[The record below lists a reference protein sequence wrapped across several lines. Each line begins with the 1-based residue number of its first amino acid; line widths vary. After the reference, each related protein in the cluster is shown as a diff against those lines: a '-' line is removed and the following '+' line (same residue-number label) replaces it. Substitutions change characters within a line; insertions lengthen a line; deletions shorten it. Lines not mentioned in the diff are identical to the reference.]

1 MDYIWSV
8 PVVAAQRTQP
18 LSKEELQTLRG
29 LVKRLMFETDRGK
42 IRAVLEHLARI
53 VDDEPGERRPN

>member
-1 MDYIWSV
+1 VDYIWSV

-42 IRAVLEHLARI
+42 IRSLLNEMTRI
-53 VDDEPGERRPN
+53 VDADPVERRSN

>member
-42 IRAVLEHLARI
+42 IRSLLNEMTRI
-53 VDDEPGERRPN
+53 VDADPVERRSN